1 MTDRALDEYAR
12 LAMSMAD
19 EAAQTA
25 CYWFGRATASRKAD
39 GSDVTNADM
48 AIQEMMIEC
57 IRGAYGDHLIVGEET
72 GVVGGSPADAM
83 RAEYCWVT
91 DPLDGT
97 RNFTRAVPVFATAI
111 ALLERGQAVVG
122 VVRSLTTG
130 DTYLAIRGGGATHNG
145 RELRVNPQ
153 PCDER
158 SMVAVQSTIRGGD
171 RRILDSFAGTAVLRN
186 LGSTALHLALVA
198 AGGFCGAIGWDCKLW
213 DVAAGWLLIEEAGGA
228 CTDWSGRRL
237 IPFSEEAFAGRDV
250 PFVAAGRQAHAQL
263 LSRLAL
269 ASERPPEEPPDC

>member
-39 GSDVTNADM
+39 GSDVTNADIC
-48 AIQEMMIEC
+48 IQEMMVER

-72 GVVGGSPADAM
+72 GVVGGSPADAL

-97 RNFTRAVPVFATAI
+97 RNFARAVPVFSTAI
-111 ALLERGQAVVG
+111 TLLERGRPVVG
-122 VVRSLTTG
+122 VVQSLTTG
-130 DTYLAIRGGGATHNG
+130 DTYLATRGRGATHNG
-145 RELRVNPQ
+145 RALTANPQ

-158 SMVAVQSTIRGGD
+158 SMLAVQSTIRDGD

-198 AGGFCGAIGWDCKLW
+198 AGGFCGAVGWECKLW
-213 DVAAGWLLIEEAGGA
+213 DVAAGWLLVEEAGGL
-228 CTDWSGRRL
+228 CTDWVGQSL
-237 IPFSEEAFAGRDV
+237 IPFSAEAFAGRDV
-250 PFVAAGRQAHAQL
+250 PFVAAGRQAHTQL
-263 LSRLAL
+263 LSRLAR
-269 ASERPPEEPPDC
+269 AGDPPPRTPPGS